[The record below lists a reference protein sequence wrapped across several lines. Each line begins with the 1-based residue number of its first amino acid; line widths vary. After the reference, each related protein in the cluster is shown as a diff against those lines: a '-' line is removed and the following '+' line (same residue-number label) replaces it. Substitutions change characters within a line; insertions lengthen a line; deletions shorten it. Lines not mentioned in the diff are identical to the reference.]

1 MKLYSYG
8 IVISTLADS
17 HCVVPYNFFS
27 RHETIC
33 FNRIVNKPSFKIS
46 PLDDKLAPVGILEGV
61 VELEEGD
68 PNLLRKKPKP
78 FGFLN
83 RDGYD
88 ESRLESY
95 AIYPSPNGPSS
106 C

>member
-1 MKLYSYG
+1 
-8 IVISTLADS
+8 
-17 HCVVPYNFFS
+17 
-27 RHETIC
+27 
-33 FNRIVNKPSFKIS
+33 
-46 PLDDKLAPVGILEGV
+46 LAPVGILEGV